1 MERKLEMASRQI
13 SALGPAPQQLKE
25 GNLTQKKWVRRFLPF
40 CYATL
45 SKAWEEQSC
54 PFWKGN
60 IGMGQSGLCFVDTF
74 LIILFPV
81 SGTRRT
87 FPEFQGRLVSRTALP
102 DPACVHRCACSM
114 CNSSRRTHTSRH
126 TQTDIVHGQKT
137 LRSFFFQTRIQ
148 LVMDRTRFQDWS
160 WMLGMQVKLFQH
172 REAISEAQEIFLSAV
187 SYESV

>member
-1 MERKLEMASRQI
+1 MASRQI

-25 GNLTQKKWVRRFLPF
+25 GNLTQKKWVKRFLPF

-45 SKAWEEQSC
+45 SKAWEKQSC

-60 IGMGQSGLCFVDTF
+60 IGMGQSGLCFIDTF